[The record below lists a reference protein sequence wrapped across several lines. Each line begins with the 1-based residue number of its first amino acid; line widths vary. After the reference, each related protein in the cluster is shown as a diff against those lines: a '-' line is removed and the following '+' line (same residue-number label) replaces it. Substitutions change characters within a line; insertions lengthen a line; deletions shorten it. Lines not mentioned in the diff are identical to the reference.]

1 MTRRKKV
8 RLKEGEKPKV
18 IKNKGVAIVEGT
30 PAASLVKDVDK
41 FFKSKPAGRMAGES
55 IAQPR
60 KIEDLKDGYQ
70 RPQAMVRRSDPVG
83 TDTGETAETPMTEE
97 STSQPIKNDENKIM
111 SEAEYKADARKTIQE
126 GIKRGVQVSPEPY
139 SRYLERQQPGYKE
152 KQAAAIE
159 KERKLIERS
168 KRAEKSPDRSPS
180 VDPTPRRNEAKERA
194 ESRRKRFFERRRS
207 RKEAKRSQ
215 REQEAT
221 QGRFITTLGR

>member
-1 MTRRKKV
+1 MSR
-8 RLKEGEKPKV
+8 V
-18 IKNKGVAIVEGT
+18 IKNNDGVAVVEGT

-55 IAQPR
+55 IAQTREIADIKRQITYAP
-60 KIEDLKDGYQ
+60 E
-70 RPQAMVRRSDPVG
+70 AMVRRSDPVG

-126 GIKRGVQVSPEPY
+126 GIKRGIQVSPEPY
-139 SRYLERQQPGYKE
+139 SRYLERQEPGYKE

-168 KRAEKSPDRSPS
+168 KRAEKSPNRSPS
-180 VDPTPRRNEAKERA
+180 VDPTPRRNEAKEKA
-194 ESRRKRFFERRRS
+194 EFRRKRFFERRRS
-207 RKEAKRSQ
+207 RKEAERSEV
-215 REQEAT
+215 EQEAT
-221 QGRFITTLGR
+221 QGKFITTLGR

>member
-1 MTRRKKV
+1 MTRRRKV

-55 IAQPR
+55 IAQTREIADIKKQVTP
-60 KIEDLKDGYQ
+60 K
-70 RPQAMVRRSDPVG
+70 AMVRRSDQVS

-111 SEAEYKADARKTIQE
+111 SEAEYKADRRKIIQE
-126 GIKRGVQVSPEPY
+126 GIKRGIQVSPEPY
-139 SRYLERQQPGYKE
+139 SRYLERQEPGYKE

-168 KRAEKSPDRSPS
+168 KRAEKPVEDKTRFTGGSKDF
-180 VDPTPRRNEAKERA
+180 NER
-194 ESRRKRFFERRRS
+194 
-207 RKEAKRSQ
+207 
-215 REQEAT
+215 
-221 QGRFITTLGR
+221 

>member
-1 MTRRKKV
+1 MTRRKKT
-8 RLKEGEKPKV
+8 RLEKGEKPKV

-70 RPQAMVRRSDPVG
+70 RPQFGRRSDPVG
-83 TDTGETAETPMTEE
+83 TDTGETAETTMTEE

-126 GIKRGVQVSPEPY
+126 GIKRGIQVSPEPY
-139 SRYLERQQPGYKE
+139 SRYLERQEPGYKE

-159 KERKLIERS
+159 KERKLIERR

-180 VDPTPRRNEAKERA
+180 VDPTPRRNEAKDRA
-194 ESRRKRFFERRRS
+194 EFRRKRFFERKRS
-207 RKEAKRSQ
+207 KKEAKRSQ